1 MDLRAL
7 ADLAQQYG
15 GGAEHEGG
23 HRPGLEARG
32 GRRPGLQ
39 VAAGCAG
46 RRRAA
51 VPLRHKSRGALL
63 RLLGPKQKRQAE
75 AAKAFQSLARHA
87 NRTGRNRTA
96 DYNVPGSGVCKG
108 VCKTGKGKWKTWTP
122 DAVLRSA
129 FASEGMAVRHVASQV
144 DGSGHRHA
152 AECKHFAAQLVMAG
166 QKDGLAQF
174 LAQAAHE
181 APRGDHVFDFAL
193 TTFMFDET
201 ELEVNLYEL
210 GLGAWSVLASHAQVS
225 FRLNGHTH
233 DFDMI
238 RAPVAIAN
246 KQAVTMFPALCAGS
260 GGLWPGLSTISS
272 KIRAVLVTCD
282 AAPANV
288 RLLNHLLSVQ
298 DPRTFLLPLKC
309 VQHRAG
315 NVIERVTKFFSVLT
329 GAYAVSKTLRSG
341 HVIRRLT
348 HHVRDVLASQ
358 LVVIDQVPDGVEE
371 EWASGRVWAKQI
383 LDLVKHGGEVDQAK
397 ADAPTRFLEFFAGPW
412 TGQFLGAQLRV

>member
-32 GRRPGLQ
+32 GRRLGLQ

-238 RAPVAIAN
+238 RAAVAIAN
-246 KQAVTMFPALCAGS
+246 KQAVPSAVRRFW
-260 GGLWPGLSTISS
+260 WP
-272 KIRAVLVTCD
+272 
-282 AAPANV
+282 
-288 RLLNHLLSVQ
+288 
-298 DPRTFLLPLKC
+298 
-309 VQHRAG
+309 
-315 NVIERVTKFFSVLT
+315 
-329 GAYAVSKTLRSG
+329 
-341 HVIRRLT
+341 
-348 HHVRDVLASQ
+348 LA
-358 LVVIDQVPDGVEE
+358 
-371 EWASGRVWAKQI
+371 
-383 LDLVKHGGEVDQAK
+383 
-397 ADAPTRFLEFFAGPW
+397 
-412 TGQFLGAQLRV
+412 